1 MEYDKSLNLSV
12 MTLVKNSKDYVFN
25 GERYFVEQY
34 ADKPHFVWF
43 WRYGKYGNY
52 GHGANAT
59 IISDMLRSR
68 PNLKRLFGA

>member
-1 MEYDKSLNLSV
+1 MTITKLHKEYENKE
-12 MTLVKNSKDYVFN
+12 THKTF
-25 GERYFVEQY
+25 FVEMY
-34 ADKPHFVWF
+34 ANKPHFVWF

>member
-1 MEYDKSLNLSV
+1 